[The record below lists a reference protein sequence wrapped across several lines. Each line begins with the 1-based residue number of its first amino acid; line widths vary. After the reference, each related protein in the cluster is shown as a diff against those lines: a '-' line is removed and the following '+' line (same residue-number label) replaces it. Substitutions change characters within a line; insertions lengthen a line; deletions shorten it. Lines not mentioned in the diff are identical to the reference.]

1 MAEGRAGGVGSR
13 DVGGGFDGNPGGPS
27 RDGANDDHDPADRNR
42 YRRKPGGRSRLPAE
56 YADFKLADGRT
67 LRDVMG
73 DGFFGSAGQAAAGK
87 WLSKGVLEK
96 LRQGSLPIP
105 SGKSKKARP
114 PARDWRAEQQAR
126 REELRARVEAKRG
139 ARPGGNLNFGGWS

>member
-1 MAEGRAGGVGSR
+1 MPEPGASDRN
-13 DVGGGFDGNPGGPS
+13 FDHPTTDRNPGTDRVRSDSQS
-27 RDGANDDHDPADRNR
+27 RDPADRNR

-73 DGFFGSAGQAAAGK
+73 DGFFGSAGKAAGGK

-96 LRQGSLPIP
+96 LRQGNFSIP
-105 SGKSKKARP
+105 SGKSRKARP
-114 PARDWRAEQQAR
+114 HARDWRADQQAR
-126 REELRARVEAKRG
+126 REEPRARVEAKRD

>member
-1 MAEGRAGGVGSR
+1 MPEPGASDRN
-13 DVGGGFDGNPGGPS
+13 FDHPTTDRNPGTDRVRS
-27 RDGANDDHDPADRNR
+27 DSQSKDPADRNG
-42 YRRKPGGRSRLPAE
+42 YRRKPAGRPRLPAE

-73 DGFFGSAGQAAAGK
+73 DGFFGSAGKAVGGK

-96 LRQGSLPIP
+96 LRQGNFPIA
-105 SGKSKKARP
+105 SGQSRKAP
-114 PARDWRAEQQAR
+114 LPARDRRAEQQAR
-126 REELRARVEAKRG
+126 REELRARVAAKRD